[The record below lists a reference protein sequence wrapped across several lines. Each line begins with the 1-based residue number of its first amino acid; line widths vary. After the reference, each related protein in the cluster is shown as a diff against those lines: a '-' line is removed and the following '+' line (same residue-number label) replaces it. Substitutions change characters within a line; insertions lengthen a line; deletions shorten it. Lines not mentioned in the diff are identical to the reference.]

1 MAKIQSNLLTDIQL
15 RKWVRAGLPVA
26 KSDGAGLTFTLSAA
40 GAATWVL
47 RYQHGGRRQEVTLGR
62 YPDVSLA
69 AARLNATKKRL
80 ALIDGVNPADEVR
93 KTKAHKD
100 WTVRELIKDY
110 RELVLTNLAD
120 STQRS
125 YGRNLKRIE
134 NGMGAMSVQSVGPAD
149 VVAQIERVK
158 TGWVELFTLWCVLL
172 GIFKHATGKKLIF
185 ASPCAGI
192 QLEAIIGKRP
202 EIKKRLMLSAEELA
216 VLMNAHMK
224 PDNLLSVKIL
234 LATGVRIS
242 ELFTALRENV
252 FITEARWHIPQSKT
266 GPAMDIPL
274 VPCVI
279 EWFKE
284 LFELAGNS
292 VYVLP
297 ARLRTWVQRMED
309 TEKHGDLVL
318 DGDLEFDEEICRNV
332 HEYLS
337 SPAWKIHR
345 DSLGQVKRFFI
356 GVDLNASDDYLVKQF
371 RSWIAKTRAEA
382 DIEPKQWLFSD
393 KRFEKW
399 HKDRLLPYLDL
410 TFWATINH
418 KKIKPA
424 DMEEIL
430 FQGKFDGFPG
440 ENVTKKIAKEA
451 VKLISD
457 ATLYALNVELRTYE
471 CVMSGKS

>member
-1 MAKIQSNLLTDIQL
+1 MTVAKIQSNLLTDIQL

-26 KSDGAGLTFTLSAA
+26 KSDGAGLTFTLSVA

-297 ARLRTWVQRMED
+297 ARLRTRIERY
-309 TEKHGDLVL
+309 
-318 DGDLEFDEEICRNV
+318 DGDAHVSKDAIREAI
-332 HEYLS
+332 EYWIENH
-337 SPAWKIHR
+337 SPVIRRFTPHDLRSTMKSHMRKLGVSR
-345 DSLGQVKRFFI
+345 DISEMCL
-356 GVDLNASDDYLVKQF
+356 
-371 RSWIAKTRAEA
+371 
-382 DIEPKQWLFSD
+382 
-393 KRFEKW
+393 
-399 HKDRLLPYLDL
+399 
-410 TFWATINH
+410 NH
-418 KKIKPA
+418 KLSGVEGIY
-424 DMEEIL
+424 DQHTYYEERRAAL
-430 FQGKFDGFPG
+430 TVWAEFLASCQL
-440 ENVTKKIAKEA
+440 KKA
-451 VKLISD
+451 
-457 ATLYALNVELRTYE
+457 ATQ
-471 CVMSGKS
+471 C